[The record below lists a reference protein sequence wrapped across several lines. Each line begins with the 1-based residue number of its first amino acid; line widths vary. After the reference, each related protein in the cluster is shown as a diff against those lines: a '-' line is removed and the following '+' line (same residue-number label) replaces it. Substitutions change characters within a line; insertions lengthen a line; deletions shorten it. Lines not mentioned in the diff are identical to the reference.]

1 MTTDEIRKVIF
12 RAAEMRMPR
21 LREIDSRGQR
31 IEALEDYLND
41 VAIALADLHE
51 ARLHAYAAL
60 EVLLDEWDDIEGWEQ
75 IVRSSSRITQED
87 IRRAKK
93 TLRRDL
99 HDGIHA
105 AKRLVARLDE
115 QIARLG
121 GMGEDKIVSR
131 LYTLITGA

>member
-131 LYTLITGA
+131 LYTLITGT